1 LSQCLR
7 RLFSVTS
14 NVGDVFK
21 TVFPRER
28 LILPG
33 AGIGVAKNTAE
44 FLYFL
49 KSGGVDFQKY
59 RSRWFLYAVRVFSVK
74 NHSFSGCF
82 ENPSLDKDSDVRST
96 GKNPG
101 G

>member
-1 LSQCLR
+1 MYGVLWARGPFLSQCLR

-59 RSRWFLYAVRVFSVK
+59 RSRWFFVCRSCVFSEE
-74 NHSFSGCF
+74 SFVLG
-82 ENPSLDKDSDVRST
+82 LL
-96 GKNPG
+96 
-101 G
+101 

>member
-1 LSQCLR
+1 MSQCLR
-7 RLFSVTS
+7 RLFSVNS
-14 NVGDVFK
+14 NVRDVFK
-21 TVFPRER
+21 TVFRRER

-33 AGIGVAKNTAE
+33 ADIGVAKNTAQ
-44 FLYFL
+44 FLYSLNQAGWVF
-49 KSGGVDFQKY
+49 KNTAVNG
-59 RSRWFLYAVRVFSVK
+59 FLYAVRVFSVK
-74 NHSFSGCF
+74 NHSFAGCF